1 MGIFVIVCL
10 AKVNE
15 TDTFGPREDDEI
27 QFDDVGDD
35 DEDID
40 DVSIMTLTDVLCM
53 FFMDYVSYL
62 GESPLLTLIFSFGF
76 IMLNT

>member
-1 MGIFVIVCL
+1 MEKPGGPPGYQLPVPRWLGRSGQDELSGLDKHLRCYIGWSTRL
-10 AKVNE
+10 SAKVNE

-40 DVSIMTLTDVLCM
+40 DI
-53 FFMDYVSYL
+53 
-62 GESPLLTLIFSFGF
+62 
-76 IMLNT
+76 